1 METAITEA
9 NTRATVRSASLA
21 DVPGMVELL
30 LGAFHRWPAFE
41 IPVPALE
48 HLRWKL
54 QSDPLSARHQY
65 VAEVDGRII
74 ATYLRVVCRVRVR
87 GRSRV
92 ARHDVDVAVDSHYRD
107 RGLYGAILDHALE
120 GPRDSEFALGFW
132 FSTNPRTRRRSTPD
146 KQRTEFENPIQ
157 VLQKSYRA
165 RAIVARSRERYGG
178 RLPAPIAALRIKL
191 EAAINR
197 LGHWP
202 YWRPEKHSWSIT
214 TQSQFDGRIE
224 GFFEEAAGPF
234 DFMIVRGKDYLNWR
248 YCDRAAGRFTIRAAE
263 EQGKLLGYLVFKIAE
278 GEGYIADLL
287 ALPGRVDVA
296 RSLVEDA
303 HRLFREARVERVS
316 CWMVR
321 RHPYNRMLR
330 RCGFVDSRK
339 DVGFRINPISLT
351 ESEIE
356 LLTHAKA
363 RIHLTHGD
371 SDWI

>member
-1 METAITEA
+1 
-9 NTRATVRSASLA
+9 
-21 DVPGMVELL
+21 
-30 LGAFHRWPAFE
+30 
-41 IPVPALE
+41 
-48 HLRWKL
+48 
-54 QSDPLSARHQY
+54 
-65 VAEVDGRII
+65 
-74 ATYLRVVCRVRVR
+74 
-87 GRSRV
+87 
-92 ARHDVDVAVDSHYRD
+92 
-107 RGLYGAILDHALE
+107 
-120 GPRDSEFALGFW
+120 
-132 FSTNPRTRRRSTPD
+132 
-146 KQRTEFENPIQ
+146 

-165 RAIVARSRERYGG
+165 RAIVARSRKKYDG

-191 EAAINR
+191 QAAINR
-197 LGHWP
+197 LGHLP
-202 YWRPEKHSWSIT
+202 YWRPGKYSWSIT
-214 TQSQFDGRIE
+214 TQSEFDNRIG
-224 GFFEEAAGPF
+224 GFFEEAARPF

-248 YCDRAAGRFTIRAAE
+248 YCERAAGRFTVRAAE

-330 RCGFVDSRK
+330 RSGFVDSRR

-356 LLTHAKA
+356 FLTDANA

-371 SDWI
+371 SDWV